1 MNQWPMKSK
10 LLFVS
15 RHKCIKLCESEE
27 ENEMTSAGDVC
38 VSGEGV
44 REDFEKVRHWVWTRK
59 HVRDCIPRQ
68 KGSVFSTVP
77 RAKAGRQRRAE
88 FKWNWYDSNKL
99 V

>member
-1 MNQWPMKSK
+1 M
-10 LLFVS
+10 
-15 RHKCIKLCESEE
+15 E
-27 ENEMTSAGDVC
+27 VC
-38 VSGEGV
+38 VCLGRGV
-44 REDFEKVRHWVWTRK
+44 REDFEKARHWVWTRK

-68 KGSVFSTVP
+68 KGSIFLTVP